1 MVPKWGHTGTI
12 KTRNYKTVCGDK
24 VTERE
29 KVVSVNVDVTF
40 INIIK
45 AHRIVDLMHAAHH
58 TLIVVRGGR
67 LRR

>member
-12 KTRNYKTVCGDK
+12 KTRNYKTVCGVK

-29 KVVSVNVDVTF
+29 LVVSVIADVTF
-40 INIIK
+40 IR

-58 TLIVVRGGR
+58 TLIVVRGGG